1 MTQWEKNVCDYFSN
15 LLWKSKQD
23 VFLLILHIPVNKQV
37 VGKASESGIEQFQ
50 TVRFDDYLLWIFQKF
65 VLEQSHVPKKL
76 IAQRPRVTR
85 GLLDCRKVFV
95 YFIK

>member
-23 VFLLILHIPVNKQV
+23 VFLLILHIPINKQL

-50 TVRFDDYLLWIFQKF
+50 TVRFDDYLLWMFQKF
-65 VLEQSHVPKKL
+65 VLEQSHVPKN
-76 IAQRPRVTR
+76 
-85 GLLDCRKVFV
+85 LLPGDPD
-95 YFIK
+95 